1 MVPEYLEKYMDRYVR
16 IILADGKWA
25 SGHVFGFA
33 LPEDTP
39 DGTWGI
45 VLTKKRERSCV
56 VTFPTKTITET
67 QVKEIDIIKVNL
79 EQRVI
84 NSIGDG
90 YWWLKNGFEYVWWKL
105 RNFIF
110 RY

>member
-1 MVPEYLEKYMDRYVR
+1 MVPEYLKKYRGSHVKLTLIDGRWTIGYV
-16 IILADGKWA
+16 
-25 SGHVFGFA
+25 FCYE
-33 LPEDTP
+33 LPEDTL

-45 VLTKKRERSCV
+45 VLTKKYERSCI